1 MSANM
6 VFSPMAN
13 LPLGSY
19 CTGTPLQACTDL
31 TERVWLTYSDLVGP
45 YRHAGNQSREF
56 LIVRMLYI
64 AEITST
70 AVRLNASWALTHA
83 AMSLLR
89 DRYEQTIRFSWLVR
103 NPDQSQFAKYERS
116 MFAKMNSIVRN
127 MDPAT
132 RNKRVETAGPLPA
145 WATEP
150 LTKEE
155 KAVLGEWGSLDLRSM
170 AKKRDALPPIADTLL
185 AKESLASS
193 YEAIYSQFSSVA
205 HYDRFSIELLGLQEA
220 PNGKVVLGTMPH
232 WPTILLVKNALFD
245 LIQCFEAAQICYKKD
260 AAQLFEPLLVEWLG
274 VSNQIVPR

>member
-1 MSANM
+1 
-6 VFSPMAN
+6 MAI
-13 LPLGSY
+13 LPLGPY
-19 CTGTPLQACTDL
+19 CTGTPLSACTEL
-31 TERVWLTYSDLVGP
+31 TERIWLTYNDLVGP
-45 YRHAGNQSREF
+45 YRHGSNESREF

-64 AEITST
+64 AEVTST

-116 MFAKMNSIVRN
+116 MFAKINSIVRN
-127 MDPAT
+127 MDSAT

-150 LTKEE
+150 LTKGE
-155 KAVLGEWGSLDLRSM
+155 KATLDEWGSLDLRSM
-170 AKKRDALPPIADTLL
+170 VKKRDALPPIADTLL

-205 HYDRFSIELLGLQEA
+205 HYDRFSIELLGLQKS
-220 PNGKVVLGTMPH
+220 PSGGVMLGTMPY
-232 WPTILLVKNALFD
+232 WATVILVKNALFD

-260 AAQLFEPLLVEWLG
+260 TAQIFEALLVEWIG